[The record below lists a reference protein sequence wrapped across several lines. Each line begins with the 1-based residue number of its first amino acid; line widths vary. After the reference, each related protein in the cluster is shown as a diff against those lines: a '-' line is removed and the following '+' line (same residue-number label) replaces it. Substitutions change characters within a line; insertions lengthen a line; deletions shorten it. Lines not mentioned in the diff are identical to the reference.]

1 MANTPN
7 KRKPIKK
14 AVQTVDEAT
23 NTIVW
28 VPTEEDSK
36 DFFEDDLGNT
46 GGPNGE

>member
-1 MANTPN
+1 MATP

-14 AVQTVDEAT
+14 AIQTVDEAT

-36 DFFEDDLGNT
+36 DFFEDEI
-46 GGPNGE
+46 GGPGRSNGE